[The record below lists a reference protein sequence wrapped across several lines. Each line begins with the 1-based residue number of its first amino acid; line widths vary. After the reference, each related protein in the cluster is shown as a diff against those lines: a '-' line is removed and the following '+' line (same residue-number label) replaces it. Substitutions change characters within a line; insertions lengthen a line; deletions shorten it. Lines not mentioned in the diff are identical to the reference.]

1 MLRVLVVCVLLAA
14 RVAHADGTAVR
25 IDAKDTDAG
34 KRADEL
40 TKALRA
46 LATKG
51 HKAAPTAKATDAAIA
66 SADCSVRQP
75 ACAAAVG
82 AKLGAT
88 HVLVGQVEKRGARYT
103 ITLSLINV
111 DTKQRVRS
119 LRDTSGADARK
130 WARSLYARIL
140 DAGSGE
146 IVLAANAQRGQVL
159 LDGLPVTELY
169 AGRATI
175 SNVALGAHQLEIRAA
190 GYRPFTTD
198 VTVDGRT
205 EQNVLLDVAE

>member
-1 MLRVLVVCVLLAA
+1 MLRVLLCVLLTA
-14 RVAHADGTAVR
+14 RVAYADGTAVR
-25 IDAKDTDAG
+25 IESKDVDAG
-34 KRADEL
+34 KRAADL
-40 TKALRA
+40 TNALRA
-46 LATKG
+46 LAAKG
-51 HKAAPTAKATDAAIA
+51 HRAAPTAKATDAAIT
-66 SADCSVRQP
+66 SADCSVLQP

-103 ITLSLINV
+103 IMLSLINV
-111 DTKQRVRS
+111 DTKQRVHS

-130 WARSLYARIL
+130 WARALYARIL
-140 DAGSGE
+140 DEGAGE
-146 IVLAANAQRGQVL
+146 IVLAANAQRGQVI

-175 SNVALGAHQLEIRAA
+175 SKIALGAHQLEIRAV

-205 EQNVLLDVAE
+205 EQNVLLDLAQ